1 MCLFG
6 TDFMIPSPMWVE
18 ELHSAITENVHQIE
32 IASQEAAE
40 TIMTT
45 RLTPRGSKE
54 RGGSTEKD
62 GGGGAK
68 DVQCDVVVTARTGI
82 TLEGKVTGESPQET
96 TSQLTTLRP
105 GQDTDWWNGKL
116 VPTPRARVEP
126 AHWLSGARTPFTL
139 CHMSTKFPQL
149 GCIRHLSQTF
159 LNSLTTEHVHFIQG
173 STALKY
179 CSRSTHTSGHPNLSC
194 CKCIM
199 NKDRQ
204 FSLLL

>member
-18 ELHSAITENVHQIE
+18 ELHSAITKNVHHIE
-32 IASQEAAE
+32 RSSQEAAE
-40 TIMTT
+40 IIMTT

-54 RGGSTEKD
+54 RGRSAEKD

-68 DVQCDVVVTARTGI
+68 DVKCDVVVTARTGI
-82 TLEGKVTGESPQET
+82 TLEGKVTGESPQEI

-105 GQDTDWWNGKL
+105 GRYTDWWNGKQ

-139 CHMSTKFPQL
+139 FRMSTKFPKL
-149 GCIRHLSQTF
+149 GCIRHLSQKF
-159 LNSLTTEHVHFIQG
+159 VNSLTNEHVHFIQG

-179 CSRSTHTSGHPNLSC
+179 CSRSTHNSGHPNMWMS
-194 CKCIM
+194 K
-199 NKDRQ
+199 NSKRKN
-204 FSLLL
+204 